1 VKGLVQTSPAKPE
14 AHFRKWL
21 DILERYINT
30 DAERLHT
37 IKELET
43 TISDSALKKSFHV
56 IVKVLFENDVID
68 DDTILEWEAETTN
81 SEMKGLVMYS

>member
-1 VKGLVQTSPAKPE
+1 VKGIVQTSPAKPE
-14 AHFRKWL
+14 AHFSKWQ

-37 IKELET
+37 MKELET

-56 IVKVLFENDVID
+56 IVKVLFENDLID

-81 SEMKGLVMYS
+81 AELKALVIYS